1 MFKQDGF
8 KITELP
14 EDMTV
19 QRTVLDGKYVDVVG
33 MQGQPLADPQFKK
46 LKEA

>member
-8 KITELP
+8 KLTQLP

-33 MQGQPLADPQFKK
+33 MQG
-46 LKEA
+46 